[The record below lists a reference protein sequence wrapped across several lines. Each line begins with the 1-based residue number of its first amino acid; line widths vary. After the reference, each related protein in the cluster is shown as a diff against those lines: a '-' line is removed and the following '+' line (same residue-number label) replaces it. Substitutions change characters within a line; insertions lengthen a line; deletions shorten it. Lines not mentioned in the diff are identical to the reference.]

1 VDAHRKDG
9 NPLGWLAL
17 GRGAR
22 LSATRDFGTLYYED
36 RRPLYCATESH
47 RTVSSG
53 QLLGSPES
61 RSEWILLGDSD
72 ARAEEEGG
80 GVRSGPG
87 AARTIPLFDTIV
99 LGSLN
104 SLVW

>member
-1 VDAHRKDG
+1 M
-9 NPLGWLAL
+9 LG
-17 GRGAR
+17 G
-22 LSATRDFGTLYYED
+22 
-36 RRPLYCATESH
+36 
-47 RTVSSG
+47 
-53 QLLGSPES
+53 
-61 RSEWILLGDSD
+61 SD

>member
-1 VDAHRKDG
+1 M
-9 NPLGWLAL
+9 
-17 GRGAR
+17 
-22 LSATRDFGTLYYED
+22 
-36 RRPLYCATESH
+36 YCATESH

-61 RSEWILLGDSD
+61 RSEWSLLGASD